1 MKTFKSLLFAA
12 VTVFLFSCSEEFLE
26 EIPRG
31 SLISSDEL
39 GEVSKVNTEIGNA
52 TVGGI
57 YTTFYSSG
65 VGGSTRHSDFGV
77 KSNDMNMDMLAGDMI
92 LGAKRYGW
100 WRWNSELTVG
110 ADFVSIENYI
120 PWRFLYRVVNLANL
134 VIDGQ
139 GGSDAVPET
148 DAAKALMGQAKAAR
162 AWAYFNLVHLYV
174 DDIHLRDKLVLPI
187 YTSSTENV
195 GKSSLGEI
203 YNLMEKDLTDAV
215 SYLANFQRS
224 AKFEINAD
232 VARGVLAYVYA
243 AQNKWSKVKETTEA
257 IVLSGKYPIMD
268 RDEIIAGFN
277 AVNNHPGIMW
287 GTDITT
293 DNGMNLLSFWGHGDY
308 YSYSYAGVGDPKII
322 NSDLY
327 NAMDPSDARRGQFGY
342 TIFTRNGPFAPI
354 RKFYREGAAPEFK
367 RFGGPS
373 SGFTSDIHYMR
384 ISEFW
389 LLHAEASAE
398 LGDLSAAQSSLK
410 KLLDL
415 RVDNSSYVDALSQSE
430 LLDEIYLQT
439 RIELWGEGKSYFALK
454 RRKGT
459 VTLPANHLDFPGR
472 QLSHNDN
479 LLTLEIP
486 EAEILYNP
494 LLNEQN

>member
-1 MKTFKSLLFAA
+1 MKTFKGLLLTAA
-12 VTVFLFSCSEEFLE
+12 TVFLFSCSEEFLE

-39 GEVSKVNTEIGNA
+39 GEVSKVNAEIGNA

-65 VGGSTRHSDFGV
+65 VGGTTRHSDFGV
-77 KSNDMNMDMLAGDMI
+77 KSNDMNMDMLSGDMI

-110 ADFVSIENYI
+110 ADFVSTENYI

-134 VIDGQ
+134 VVDGQ
-139 GGSDAVPET
+139 GGTDAVPET
-148 DAAKALMGQAKAAR
+148 EAAKALMGQAKAAR

-174 DDIHLRDKLVLPI
+174 DDIHQRDKLVLPI

-195 GKSSLGEI
+195 GKSSLAEI
-203 YNLMEKDLTDAV
+203 YTLMENDLTDAV
-215 SYLANFQRS
+215 SLLANFQRS
-224 AKFEINAD
+224 AKFEINQD

-243 AQNKWSKVKETTEA
+243 AQNKWQQVKETTEA
-257 IVLSGKYPIMD
+257 IVLSGTYPIMD
-268 RDEIIAGFN
+268 QDEILAGFN

-293 DNGMNLLSFWGHGDY
+293 DNGMNLLSFWGHVDY

-327 NAMDPSDARRGQFGY
+327 YAMDASDVRRNQFG
-342 TIFTRNGPFAPI
+342 TTLFTRNGPFAPI
-354 RKFYREGAAPEFK
+354 RKFYREGAAPDFR
-367 RFGGPS
+367 RFSGPS
-373 SGFTSDIHYMR
+373 SGFTSDLHYMR
-384 ISEFW
+384 VSEFW

-398 LGDLSAAQSSLK
+398 LGALDAAKTSLK

-415 RVDNSSYVDALSQSE
+415 RVANASYVDALSQSE